1 MKKTYIL
8 LSLIIFTLLSS
19 CHHEEEVWDIKSESS
34 KVAEENILET
44 NIEDTMAELTGNVVI
59 DMNHALAWKTLIFD
73 VEAVA
78 ISSKGS
84 GSLDDTIESW
94 DAIEVHYTG
103 TLEDGEKFDSS
114 KDRGQT
120 LPFTVWAGQMIPG
133 FDAGVVGMKIGESKV
148 MTLAPEEAYGVH
160 DETKTQTIPKKDLAS
175 FVAAGISLEVGEKLP
190 TQYGEFTII
199 EVTE

>member
-1 MKKTYIL
+1 
-8 LSLIIFTLLSS
+8 
-19 CHHEEEVWDIKSESS
+19 
-34 KVAEENILET
+34 
-44 NIEDTMAELTGNVVI
+44 
-59 DMNHALAWKTLIFD
+59 
-73 VEAVA
+73 
-78 ISSKGS
+78 
-84 GSLDDTIESW
+84 
-94 DAIEVHYTG
+94 
-103 TLEDGEKFDSS
+103 
-114 KDRGQT
+114 
-120 LPFTVWAGQMIPG
+120 MIPG